1 MTLLVDLEEF
11 VADHRPQGTL
21 TGDATEP
28 AWNGYLLTVACS
40 CGVTLERWIMPLDA
54 DRNLLRA
61 ADECHRSNAVGLI
74 PRWRLPFESHDGV
87 SQRRNHDLSDAPL
100 FAIALVYRAVR
111 LATLLNHPHTW
122 HTGEPLQEVL
132 VEIGV
137 VPAHHDEHLGIRKRL
152 RGQGFERLF
161 FVTRT
166 DSVRRRWVVIG
177 FPLTQVAGLAFPL
190 ARRADDLHPDQAPLP

>member
-1 MTLLVDLEEF
+1 MTLLADLEEF
-11 VADHRPQGTL
+11 VADHRPHGLL

-28 AWNGYLLTVACS
+28 ALNGYLLTVACP
-40 CGVTLERWIMPLDA
+40 CGVVFERWVTPLDA
-54 DRNLLRA
+54 ELDLLHA
-61 ADECHRSNAVGLI
+61 ADECHRSITVCLI
-74 PRWRLPFESHDGV
+74 PRARLPFESHDGV
-87 SQRRNHDLSDAPL
+87 AQRRNRALSDAPL
-100 FAIALVYRAVR
+100 FAIALVYRAVG
-111 LATLLNHPHTW
+111 LATFRNHPHTW
-122 HTGEPLQEVL
+122 HTGEPLQKVL

-166 DSVRRRWVVIG
+166 DSVRRRRVVIG

-190 ARRADDLHPDQAPLP
+190 ARRAGDLHPDQAPLP

>member
-1 MTLLVDLEEF
+1 
-11 VADHRPQGTL
+11 
-21 TGDATEP
+21 
-28 AWNGYLLTVACS
+28 
-40 CGVTLERWIMPLDA
+40 MPLDA
-54 DRNLLRA
+54 ERGLTARGG
-61 ADECHRSNAVGLI
+61 RMSQVNAVGLI
-74 PRWRLPFESHDGV
+74 PRGRLPFESHDGV
-87 SQRRNHDLSDAPL
+87 AQRRNRALSDAPL

-111 LATLLNHPHTW
+111 LSTLRNHPHTW

-166 DSVRRRWVVIG
+166 DSVRRRRVVIG
-177 FPLTQVAGLAFPL
+177 FPLTQVAGLTFLL